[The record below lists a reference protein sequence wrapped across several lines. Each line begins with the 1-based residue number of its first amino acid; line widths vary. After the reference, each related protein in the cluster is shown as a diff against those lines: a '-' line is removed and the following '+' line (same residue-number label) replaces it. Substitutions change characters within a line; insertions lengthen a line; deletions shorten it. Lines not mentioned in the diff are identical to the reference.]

1 MNAKHRKTLEKLFA
15 QPPSATIRWRDIESM
30 LLALGAE
37 MTEGRGSRLRFTL
50 NERTIFVHR
59 PHPAP
64 DTKPYVVRNIREFLK
79 DAGIEP

>member
-1 MNAKHRKTLEKLFA
+1 
-15 QPPSATIRWRDIESM
+15 
-30 LLALGAE
+30 

-64 DTKPYVVRNIREFLK
+64 DAKPYVVRNIREFLK
-79 DAGIEP
+79 DAGIQP